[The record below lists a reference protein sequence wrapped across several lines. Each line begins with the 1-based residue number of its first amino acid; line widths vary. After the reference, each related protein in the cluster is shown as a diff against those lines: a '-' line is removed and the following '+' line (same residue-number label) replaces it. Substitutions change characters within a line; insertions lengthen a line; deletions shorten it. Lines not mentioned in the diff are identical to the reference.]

1 MTMKIQ
7 MALLAALGLTLGVPS
22 TAAPAVQDTPAASAK
37 EKKIRKLLE
46 VTGSSA
52 MGKQVMDA
60 MLNSFSGNPGLPA
73 GFIEKFKETAQPD
86 KLVELIIPIY
96 LNNLDEE
103 TIDGALAFFET
114 PAGKK
119 FIKAQPTIVQQS
131 MAAGQKWGAEM
142 AEKTLKALNEK

>member
-1 MTMKIQ
+1 MKIQ
-7 MALLAALGLTLGVPS
+7 MALLAALVLTLGAPS
-22 TAAPAVQDTPAASAK
+22 TAAPAVQDTPDRSAN

-46 VTGSSA
+46 MTGSAA
-52 MGKQVMDA
+52 MGKQVMDT
-60 MLNSFSGNPGLPA
+60 MLNSFSRTPGLPD

-86 KLVELIIPIY
+86 KLVELIVPIY

-103 TIDGALAFFET
+103 TIDAAIAFYAS

-119 FIKAQPTIVQQS
+119 FIKAQPVIVQQS
-131 MAAGQKWGAEM
+131 MAAGQKWGAET